1 MEESVLL
8 TNITMIITK
17 DILVDEGNSQKKPKH
32 FLWHSHNSKP
42 NVNNEMRFPLL
53 DAMDDEDEEFF
64 VKQQF
69 LSEVPASNVDKK
81 SETPIKIEESEK
93 TIGQILRKRL
103 TVRSPDKCHE
113 QKRHHPYH
121 YPPEQASDEMF
132 MNQSEARAGDAK
144 KHKELNLLNKFENL
158 EFEGYLHMSKMS
170 FLVSSVIHRTSG
182 FCTSNGSFRPPCSHK
197 QTMPTNRKKAFVRH
211 RRETSRP

>member
-1 MEESVLL
+1 M

-32 FLWHSHNSKP
+32 FLWHSHNAKP
-42 NVNNEMRFPLL
+42 NVNNEVRFPLL

-93 TIGQILRKRL
+93 TTGQILRKRL
-103 TVRSPDKCHE
+103 TVRSPADKCHE
-113 QKRHHPYH
+113 QRRHHPYY
-121 YPPEQASDEMF
+121 YPSEQVSDEMF
-132 MNQSEARAGDAK
+132 MNQSEARAGTAK
-144 KHKELNLLNKFENL
+144 KHKELNLLNKFENV

-170 FLVSSVIHRTSG
+170 FLVSSVIHRTPG
-182 FCTSNGSFRPPCSHK
+182 FCKSNGSFRSPRSHI
-197 QTMPTNRKKAFVRH
+197 QTVPTNRMKASVRH
-211 RRETSRP
+211 GRGTGRP